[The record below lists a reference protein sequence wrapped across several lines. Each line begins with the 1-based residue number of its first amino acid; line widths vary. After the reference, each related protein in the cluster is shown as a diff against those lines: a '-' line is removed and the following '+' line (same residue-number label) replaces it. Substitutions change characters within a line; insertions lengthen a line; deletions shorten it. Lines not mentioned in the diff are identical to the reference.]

1 MVRESIMNNED
12 FIHYHHI
19 GGRGGSSELNRIH
32 NKFHKDFNLY
42 LYDTDNNSLSDFL
55 SHILTKI

>member
-1 MVRESIMNNED
+1 MNNED